1 MILKRVERLWEMR
14 CVGAARRRHRV
25 PAMSQWRSQI
35 AKAQFGKLAKT
46 YSSNVVSVV
55 KPVKAASL
63 QYASLLRIRV
73 ANLL

>member
-1 MILKRVERLWEMR
+1 MAYRPD
-14 CVGAARRRHRV
+14 VGDV
-25 PAMSQWRSQI
+25 YDGLFGV

-55 KPVKAASL
+55 RLVEAASL

-73 ANLL
+73 RISCDNLK

>member
-1 MILKRVERLWEMR
+1 MGETVR
-14 CVGAARRRHRV
+14 
-25 PAMSQWRSQI
+25 WRI

-55 KPVKAASL
+55 RPVEAASL
-63 QYASLLRIRV
+63 QYTSLLTIRV